1 MQGMNRQRSLWT
13 PAALAN
19 ALSRVPPRFAALRS
33 ASVRLR
39 RAATSL
45 SQPLVDLLLPPRCAG
60 CGAESEEFADEIL
73 LCESCRKQFTDSVS
87 ARCPRCGAVAAGDC
101 PACRKRRPKFER
113 LVTLGPY
120 AGSLRTAVL
129 RLKRP
134 GHEAFATAMGQW
146 LADRVVTVLNE
157 VEAPLVL
164 ADSLVTPIPMHW
176 VRRVAQQAN
185 SPDLLAAALA
195 ARLSLPL
202 SDSALVRRRNTRKQG
217 PMLRTERLQNV
228 RGAFDV
234 RPEASFTDKHVIVVD
249 DVVTTG
255 ATCDEVARVLRR
267 AGARRVTVAT
277 LARADSPR

>member
-13 PAALAN
+13 PAALAS
-19 ALSRVPPRFAALRS
+19 ALSRVPPRIAALRT
-33 ASVRLR
+33 AGARLR
-39 RAATSL
+39 QATAAFG
-45 SQPLVDLLLPPRCAG
+45 QPLVDLLLPPRCAG
-60 CGAESEEFADEIL
+60 CGAESEAFAGNIL
-73 LCESCRKQFTDSVS
+73 LCDSCRKQFTDSVHY
-87 ARCPRCGAVAAGDC
+87 RCLRCGAVAAGDC
-101 PACRKRRPKFER
+101 PACSKRRPKFAR

-120 AGSLRTAVL
+120 VGALRTAVL

-146 LADRVVTVLNE
+146 LADRL
-157 VEAPLVL
+157 EAALAEDDEPLAL
-164 ADSLVTPIPMHW
+164 ANSLVMPIPMHW
-176 VRRVAQQAN
+176 MRRVAQQAN
-185 SPDLLAAALA
+185 SPDLLAAAFA
-195 ARLSLPL
+195 ARLSLPMQ
-202 SDSALVRRRNTRKQG
+202 DSVLVRRKNTRKQG

-228 RGAFDV
+228 RGAFGL
-234 RPEASFTDKHVIVVD
+234 RPELQLTNAHVIVVD